1 MSRLSHYLAST
12 VIVVVLVE
20 EKSTT
25 GYFSF
30 GFRTLGYSTG
40 DCYNVFIS
48 GLVCNRRSETGEVIR
63 AISFL
68 QVKKFID
75 TR

>member
-1 MSRLSHYLAST
+1 MSRLSHYLASI

-30 GFRTLGYSTG
+30 GGWKPPILDNLPAASNVCSVNMAESENPTLS
-40 DCYNVFIS
+40 
-48 GLVCNRRSETGEVIR
+48 
-63 AISFL
+63 
-68 QVKKFID
+68 
-75 TR
+75 

>member
-30 GFRTLGYSTG
+30 GDWKPPIVR
-40 DCYNVFIS
+40 
-48 GLVCNRRSETGEVIR
+48 
-63 AISFL
+63 
-68 QVKKFID
+68 
-75 TR
+75 

>member
-30 GFRTLGYSTG
+30 GGFQPPILAGLTQNRTKVG
-40 DCYNVFIS
+40 
-48 GLVCNRRSETGEVIR
+48 VIPFGKQ
-63 AISFL
+63 A
-68 QVKKFID
+68 
-75 TR
+75 T